1 VNEIACLREHHVESR
16 VTTSMSDGARLAD
29 RALSLIALLLLA
41 LPFAAAALFVLATLG
56 RPILFSQRRAG
67 RGGVPFTIKKLR
79 TMRELRDEKGELLP
93 DRLRETAATRLLR
106 RTRLD
111 EVPQLLSILSGE
123 MAFIG
128 PRPLLPATI
137 ESMGELGVRRC
148 SVRPGLTGWAQVNG
162 NTRLANDQ
170 KLALDIWY
178 VDNRSLWLDCLIL
191 AKTVATIIRGERLD
205 EVNLAR
211 AQAHLA
217 TFAGA
222 RRP

>member
-1 VNEIACLREHHVESR
+1 VNELACTREHHVERR
-16 VTTSMSDGARLAD
+16 VTTSRSDGARLAD
-29 RALSLIALLLLA
+29 KTMSLIALLLLA
-41 LPFAAAALFVLATLG
+41 LPFAVAALFVLAALG
-56 RPILFSQRRAG
+56 RPLLFSQRRAG

-162 NTRLANDQ
+162 NTRLTNDQ